1 VVTWNPQ
8 LSEITGMA
16 DAAKVFDSSQIPGEI
31 IDLMVVNSET
41 LEDNPAFGKAL
52 AGAWYETMAIMS
64 AQDEAGKA
72 ARTFMGTAAGTDLA
86 GYESQLATTKMFYQ
100 AADAVAFTNSPDLVS
115 TMERVRTFSFDHGL
129 LGEGA
134 PSADVVGI
142 AFPGGQVMG
151 DPDNVKLRF
160 TSEYM
165 GLAADG
171 TL

>member
-1 VVTWNPQ
+1 
-8 LSEITGMA
+8 
-16 DAAKVFDSSQIPGEI
+16 
-31 IDLMVVNSET
+31 
-41 LEDNPAFGKAL
+41 
-52 AGAWYETMAIMS
+52 MAIMS
-64 AQDEAGKA
+64 AQDAAGEA

-129 LGEGA
+129 LGESA

-142 AFPGGQVMG
+142 AFPGGQVLG
-151 DPDNVKLRF
+151 DKDNVKLRF

-171 TL
+171 AL